1 MKFNNKKKS
10 RKNKKNVK
18 NNFFLILSGALIGM
32 VNGMLGGG
40 GGMICVPILEKV
52 LKLSKKESHAT
63 AIAVIFP
70 LSFVSALVY
79 TITGQIEKFPFF
91 IVIGVVVGGII
102 GSFVLKL
109 MPPKF
114 LRFIFAVVMFV
125 GGIRL
130 IL

>member
-1 MKFNNKKKS
+1 
-10 RKNKKNVK
+10 
-18 NNFFLILSGALIGM
+18 
-32 VNGMLGGG
+32 MLGGG